1 MSVRY
6 RAFTFYSLFISKL
19 CHFKKSLMIVLF
31 FSTQVWS
38 IYVQVKDKSIQDF
51 LPWLAAQTDNSLI
64 LSPDIDANLSLSL
77 RNVGWRELMESVA
90 LQHQLSLTWLEG
102 TARLMPVIEV
112 VTPEINTEEKCDA
125 KFWRIEHAL
134 AASVSQQ
141 LKVLYPDAIVS
152 FDVRTNSIVSR
163 HCDVNQAF
171 EKTIRWL
178 DAPLRQIEISARI
191 AQVQSSSESQLGVA
205 WQGQLTGKTVS
216 TSTGLV
222 DLATTTSTSGLSFA
236 LAKGDDL
243 LALNLSYLESNGL
256 ANIVSEP
263 KIVTAEGHAAKI
275 ESGTEVPYQTLN
287 EEGTR
292 VEFKQA
298 GLTLE
303 VVPFVK
309 TGDKIQLSLKIH
321 QDAVGEMY
329 NGVPS
334 IETNRIN
341 TQVVVNNEETL
352 ILGGI
357 YRDEIWESESK
368 VPFLGDLPL
377 VGALFR
383 RQIQRQEKVELLV
396 FITPK
401 LLQMS
406 YY

>member
-1 MSVRY
+1 
-6 RAFTFYSLFISKL
+6 
-19 CHFKKSLMIVLF
+19 MIVLF

-38 IYVQVKDKSIQDF
+38 MDVQVKDKSIQDF

-77 RNVGWRELMESVA
+77 RNVGWRELMESIA